1 MKTDNREEAVNLIV
15 SQARRLGFI
24 CQVSEEGKWTISST
38 ENWRLSET
46 ENQWLLSVKTI
57 PQVYL
62 CDAKALEFLKRQ
74 WQRKFNRPDEK
85 HIPFPSARRGF

>member
-15 SQARRLGFI
+15 SQARKLGLI
-24 CQVSEEGKWTISST
+24 AQVSEEEKWTISST

-57 PQVYL
+57 PQIYL
-62 CDAKALEFLKRQ
+62 SDAKALEFLERQ
-74 WQRKFNRPDEK
+74 WQRKFNRANEK
-85 HIPFPSARRGF
+85 PLASSLVRRGF